1 MTAKHAAKVSTVCM
15 LHEGSMRMWRVL
27 AKAIYSGPV
36 QATLHAIFSLMLT
49 SEHHKVIEQVISM
62 PLYRLMECPNL
73 AGHQICAP
81 AQCSMAMEAHQLL
94 SAYRQQA
101 RAHL

>member
-1 MTAKHAAKVSTVCM
+1 M
-15 LHEGSMRMWRVL
+15 LHEESMRNWCVL
-27 AKAIYSGPV
+27 VKAIISGPV
-36 QATLHAIFSLMLT
+36 QAALHAIFSLMLT
-49 SEHHKVIEQVISM
+49 SEHHKVIEQVIPM
-62 PLYRLMECPNL
+62 PLYRLVECADL

-81 AQCSMAMEAHQLL
+81 MQCSMARDAHKLL